1 MVPKT
6 EIENTPM
13 ATLMEG
19 IFVDHVTLGAYNVKV
34 GDLMWC
40 RSSVGSAIVRVTE
53 ILPADPGYEWGNPI
67 WLELVSGNAPAGNT
81 KNTHATLCPFVEE
94 G

>member
-1 MVPKT
+1 
-6 EIENTPM
+6 M

-19 IFVDHVTLGAYNVKV
+19 VFVDHVTLGAYNVKV

-40 RSSVGSAIVRVTE
+40 RSPSGTAILRVTE
-53 ILPADPGYEWGNPI
+53 ISPFSPGYECGNPI

-81 KNTHATLCPFVEE
+81 KNSHATLCPYVEE